1 VAKKKPDKFPS
12 LLVVSGSEVLL
23 RRRFI
28 NHIRATQLAAGW
40 GVEDV
45 DGSDSMAVRDVLDG
59 GMFVVGHVL
68 GVVHTPQKMD
78 LDLLTKHH
86 EATDYEVTLLLHIE
100 GEPDGRTK
108 FGKFVKK
115 LGNVHKGFPKASEW
129 DGPKVGATFIHSEV
143 EGYGMTIRPALA
155 HAVIARV
162 GSDLGMLAFEVEKM
176 VLLAQAAGV
185 TAIEPEQIKGA
196 IAPIAEAAVAPIVDA
211 LATRNQKRLSKALA
225 SIRRTSKTD
234 PTMRIC
240 RLLGSSVTRW
250 IQAAHLDNLPPRA
263 AATELG
269 INPWFFE
276 NKVLP
281 PARLWGKAGTVRLAA
296 DLAASERAVLNGA
309 VSPWT
314 VLTARLLAA
323 C

>member
-1 VAKKKPDKFPS
+1 MAKKPDKFPS

-23 RRRFI
+23 RRRFLK
-28 NHIRATQLAAGW
+28 HIKATQLAAGW

-59 GMFVVGHVL
+59 GMFVVGNVL

-78 LDLLTKHH
+78 LDLLAKHH
-86 EATDYEVTLLLHIE
+86 AAKDYEVTLLLHIE

-129 DGPKVGATFIHSEV
+129 DAPKVAAKFIHSEV
-143 EGYGMTIRPALA
+143 KDQGMTIRPALA
-155 HAVIARV
+155 SALVSRV
-162 GSDLGMLAFEVEKM
+162 GSDLGMLAFEVQKM
-176 VLLAQAAGV
+176 VLLAQTAGV
-185 TAIEPEQIKGA
+185 TAIEAEQVKGA
-196 IAPIAEAAVAPIVDA
+196 MAPIAEAAVAPIMDA
-211 LATRNQKRLSKALA
+211 LATRNRKRLSKALA
-225 SIRRTSKTD
+225 QIRRTSRGD

-240 RLLGSSVTRW
+240 RFLGSSVTRW
-250 IQAAHLDNLPPRA
+250 VQAAHLDNLPPRA
-263 AATELG
+263 AAGELG